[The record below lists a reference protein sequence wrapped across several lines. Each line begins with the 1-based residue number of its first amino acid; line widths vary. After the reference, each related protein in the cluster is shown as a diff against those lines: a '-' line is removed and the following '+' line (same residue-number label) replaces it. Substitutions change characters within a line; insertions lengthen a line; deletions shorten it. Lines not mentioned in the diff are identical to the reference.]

1 MPHDKRCH
9 DVSRSPTTIPIM
21 ALVLF
26 LALALA
32 VTLLA
37 VIVVK
42 QQGRHDQLSERV
54 RQVTATAQTNS
65 AGLRALNQD
74 VRVVD
79 GVVAAATRWPSTPV
93 IRKWSE
99 PAERVVLL
107 LPGAAYHLPEV
118 THLAEAL
125 WTRGM
130 PARIAS
136 GRPHWL
142 RVEAGARWITE
153 DIFEIPSLD
162 QLGDDVSAVVALK
175 DWGGYG
181 DLVAAAR
188 ARGIPTFAKV
198 EGAQDFGDVD
208 TGQDRKPYTH
218 ADYILCQG
226 QNDFDALSGN
236 RFVVGSTRLERLWS
250 APPAPRPPARAIINM
265 NFAYGVL
272 DSARTLY
279 MRTAIEACELAGIP
293 YTLAIHPAEHAVSE
307 IHTSTIPISR
317 LLDVGTVLISRFS
330 TVPFEAMA
338 RDIPF
343 IYHNPHGEMA
353 PLFQDPQGA
362 FDTSTNAAELVQ
374 ALAENGPGKNVRQ
387 RSAAFF
393 ARQVDMGDEPASQRS
408 AAVVARIIAPVA

>member
-1 MPHDKRCH
+1 
-9 DVSRSPTTIPIM
+9 M

-42 QQGRHDQLSERV
+42 QQGHHDRLAERV
-54 RQVTATAQTNS
+54 QEVFESSQNNAT
-65 AGLRALNQD
+65 GLHALTQD
-74 VRVVD
+74 VRVID
-79 GVVAAATRWPSTPV
+79 GVVAAATRWPSTPA
-93 IRKWSE
+93 IQPWST
-99 PAERVVLL
+99 PPNRVVLL

-118 THLAEAL
+118 THLAEVL
-125 WTRGM
+125 RGRGV
-130 PARIAS
+130 PSRIAS

-153 DIFEIPSLD
+153 DIFDVPSPD
-162 QLGDDVSAVVALK
+162 ELGEDVSAVVALK

-198 EGAQDFGDVD
+198 EGAQDFGDID

-218 ADYILCQG
+218 ADHILCQG
-226 QNDFDALSGN
+226 QNDFDALAGS
-236 RFVVGSTRLERLWS
+236 RFIVGSTRLERLWS
-250 APPAPRPPARAIINM
+250 APPAPRPPARAIINV
-265 NFAYGVL
+265 NFTYGVL
-272 DSARTLY
+272 DAARELY
-279 MRTAIEACELAGIP
+279 VRSAIEGCEAAGIP
-293 YTLAIHPAEHAVSE
+293 YTLAIHPEEYAIKAN
-307 IHTSTIPISR
+307 HTSTIPISR

-343 IYHNPHGEMA
+343 IYHNPHGEEV
-353 PLFQDPQGA
+353 PLFQDAQGA
-362 FDTSTNAAELVQ
+362 FDTSTSADEL
-374 ALAENGPGKNVRQ
+374 AKAIANNGPGKDVRQ
-387 RSAAFF
+387 RSSAFF
-393 ARQVDMGDEPASQRS
+393 NSQVDIDPANT
-408 AAVVARIIAPVA
+408 AAHRAATVIARVISPVQW